1 MWLRIGT
8 LAAVSLF
15 VLSSLIV
22 DTYAQTPSNT
32 DAPGVTSPADSDVDI
47 DPPRLTYAP
56 GPRYPRAARN
66 VGHQGTS
73 ILSLVIGTNGR
84 PHDITILRPLDEEL
98 DACAIAAV
106 RKWRYK
112 PALRDGEPLEA
123 KPNEKINFPPHKK
136 SYGRFAVLWARPKK
150 SNPGADLQLSKAYI
164 DGNG

>member
-1 MWLRIGT
+1 MLIPLWTNAFVLFFFFFLMIRRPPRSTLFPYTTLFRSNFATMWLRIGT

-47 DPPRLTYAP
+47 APPRLTYAP
-56 GPRYPRAARN
+56 GPKYPRAARN

-84 PHDITILRPLDEEL
+84 PHDIAILRPLDEEL
-98 DACAIAAV
+98 DACTIAAV
-106 RKWRYK
+106 RKWQT
-112 PALRDGEPLEA
+112 
-123 KPNEKINFPPHKK
+123 
-136 SYGRFAVLWARPKK
+136 
-150 SNPGADLQLSKAYI
+150 DL
-164 DGNG
+164 